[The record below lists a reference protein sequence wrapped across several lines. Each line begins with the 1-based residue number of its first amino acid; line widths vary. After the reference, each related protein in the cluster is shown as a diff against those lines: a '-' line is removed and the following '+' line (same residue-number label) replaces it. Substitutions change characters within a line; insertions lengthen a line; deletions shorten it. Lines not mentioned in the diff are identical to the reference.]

1 LRFVPQPLG
10 SEITTTG
17 AAFVIEGANVTLR
30 GFNLHY
36 PSPPHLNPSGG
47 NLPAI
52 QIVGTSGV
60 LIEDVTIQFAFGGVD
75 CVASS
80 VECDH
85 VIVAGMPSLSGIPL
99 TQLPY
104 GFCAE
109 PGDGDTSLDGLSMRI
124 RDSHVEI
131 GRSDPPSGIV
141 AFMLIPPY
149 PEMTVDSASPKQIH
163 DGFRIMAGTNA
174 VSGNSGI
181 LRVRNTSC
189 EADARPVFIDGG
201 SVAQISHLNDDDTG
215 FDGMFFSPN
224 FSGVAVLAGHH
235 FGQGGPSGYAIEI
248 GQSQHDP
255 TGSGE
260 EIPSSAVVSV
270 IDTIASR
277 ANIFV
282 SLTASGS
289 VVFNT
294 VALQQSGP
302 SIVVG
307 ALSAGPVA
315 VVGGSLYTGM
325 VNLSGTAAPPFAL
338 EASTADNAG
347 QIGLGVTLENS
358 PPFNPAGVMSPA
370 APTGNPYSAPVAWPA
385 SMMPRHSRR
394 RSPCCR
400 PRDSRSACCR
410 RSVAVRWI
418 CMAARRNLPNRPPSM
433 CAVLGP
439 SAVPR
444 NWFR

>member
-1 LRFVPQPLG
+1 
-10 SEITTTG
+10 
-17 AAFVIEGANVTLR
+17 
-30 GFNLHY
+30 
-36 PSPPHLNPSGG
+36 
-47 NLPAI
+47 
-52 QIVGTSGV
+52 
-60 LIEDVTIQFAFGGVD
+60 
-75 CVASS
+75 
-80 VECDH
+80 
-85 VIVAGMPSLSGIPL
+85 
-99 TQLPY
+99 
-104 GFCAE
+104 
-109 PGDGDTSLDGLSMRI
+109 
-124 RDSHVEI
+124 
-131 GRSDPPSGIV
+131 
-141 AFMLIPPY
+141 MLIPPY

-370 APTGNPYSAPVAWPA
+370 APTGNPYSVMNDSGYDAVVYLRTDGTISVTGISVNAESTGLSTDGPQLPVSVPA
-385 SMMPRHSRR
+385 NAELALEFSTMPTTGNFT
-394 RSPCCR
+394 
-400 PRDSRSACCR
+400 
-410 RSVAVRWI
+410 WI
-418 CMAARRNLPNRPPSM
+418 WLAN
-433 CAVLGP
+433 
-439 SAVPR
+439 
-444 NWFR
+444 